1 MKLGSEHTHQWGI
14 TTYCVSEDEHNSTKW
29 NCDLGIGYYARTAGV
44 MREFWAKEGHNNIC
58 GLEKILPSIF
68 YSVYIKEKFKISDS
82 EILLA
87 KPLD

>member
-1 MKLGSEHTHQWGI
+1 
-14 TTYCVSEDEHNSTKW
+14 
-29 NCDLGIGYYARTAGV
+29 